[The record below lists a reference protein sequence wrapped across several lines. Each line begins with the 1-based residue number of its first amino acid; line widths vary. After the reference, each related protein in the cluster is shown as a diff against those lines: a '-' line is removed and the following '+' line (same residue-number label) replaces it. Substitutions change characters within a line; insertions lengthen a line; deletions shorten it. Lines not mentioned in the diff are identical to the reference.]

1 MYKATF
7 RKLIEM
13 IKSINKLQKSK
24 KINNPYQMDLL
35 EKKITNNNIFLIK
48 LILPTFPQVLV
59 KYV

>member
-48 LILPTFPQVLV
+48 LISPTFPQVLI

>member
-1 MYKATF
+1 
-7 RKLIEM
+7 M